1 MATLHIEHPISDL
14 PTWLGAFSRFR
25 EARQRAGVRAER
37 VRQPVDDDKY
47 IYVSLDFDS
56 VEGGGIPELPR
67 DERMDVPAGFAGARR
82 HAKSARSDGRGY
94 RVGVIAQVSP
104 LCWLTAVR
112 KRPGPRLLKQPR
124 GGTAFA

>member
-37 VRQPVDDDKY
+37 VLQPVDDDRY

-56 VEGGGIPELPR
+56 VEQAATFQNFLETRVWTSREASPALAGTPR
-67 DERMDVPAGFAGARR
+67 ARVLTDVGSGPA
-82 HAKSARSDGRGY
+82 S
-94 RVGVIAQVSP
+94 
-104 LCWLTAVR
+104 
-112 KRPGPRLLKQPR
+112 
-124 GGTAFA
+124 